1 MEIFSSPSS
10 RARERRT
17 ERRCPHGARAQRAR
31 LQEKPRPL
39 SWGRGYLPRP
49 GPEEASRSS
58 AATHRVRRWPCVLPE
73 GCAAGGGARAGMA
86 AVGKRRGDAAGYLR
100 PPAAAAIEGEPM
112 SRRQEQ
118 RRGGPAPSRRP
129 PPPALPPPPTWPR
142 SSRQPPHCH
151 RPWNRRHSQQRPR
164 EREEIKKRGTLLWEW
179 LLRYRKQPGR
189 SVAPSWLLANCLT
202 LCRSAILDEG

>member
-118 RRGGPAPSRRP
+118 RRGGPARPGPLPAATSSCPAATAHLAPLFPSA
-129 PPPALPPPPTWPR
+129 PALPPPLEPASLPATAAR
-142 SSRQPPHCH
+142 TRRNKKARYATMGMAPPLQEAAG
-151 RPWNRRHSQQRPR
+151 P
-164 EREEIKKRGTLLWEW
+164 
-179 LLRYRKQPGR
+179 
-189 SVAPSWLLANCLT
+189 
-202 LCRSAILDEG
+202 LCGAILVAGKLPHSL

>member
-118 RRGGPAPSRRP
+118 RRGGPARP
-129 PPPALPPPPTWPR
+129 PPGGHLLLPCRHRPLGPALPVSPR
-142 SSRQPPHCH
+142 TATALGTGVTPS
-151 RPWNRRHSQQRPR
+151 NGR
-164 EREEIKKRGTLLWEW
+164 ENAKK
-179 LLRYRKQPGR
+179 
-189 SVAPSWLLANCLT
+189 
-202 LCRSAILDEG
+202 

>member
-1 MEIFSSPSS
+1 
-10 RARERRT
+10 
-17 ERRCPHGARAQRAR
+17 
-31 LQEKPRPL
+31 
-39 SWGRGYLPRP
+39 
-49 GPEEASRSS
+49 
-58 AATHRVRRWPCVLPE
+58 
-73 GCAAGGGARAGMA
+73 
-86 AVGKRRGDAAGYLR
+86 
-100 PPAAAAIEGEPM
+100 M

-189 SVAPSWLLANCLT
+189 SAA
-202 LCRSAILDEG
+202 AILGAGKLPHSL